1 MTHDENS
8 KEGTL
13 ASQNRIPSQ
22 YKEVSHPP
30 LRHGCNA
37 WWRWSQHHKSHEVR
51 LYARTALFHPNWSH
65 GTAAV
70 RGTHEINGGLHY
82 WEVHVSQRLFG
93 TAVMFGVCTSSAR
106 LHADTFVSLIGE
118 DEFGWGLSH
127 KGLLWHNGI
136 WRKYTEP
143 FRENRATTIGV
154 LFDGE
159 RGILGFF
166 KDSRWLGVAFT
177 GLDAVTEPLYPV
189 IASTAAKTELSLGV
203 TRRGWLG
210 LQDRA
215 RHALL
220 SALPQPHMLYTL
232 PLPPALRH
240 YLEDDL
246 PPSQANGRS
255 PLLSL
260 TNQPAVP
267 S

>member
-1 MTHDENS
+1 MTQGDHGEKGPSNVYTGDTN
-8 KEGTL
+8 
-13 ASQNRIPSQ
+13 QNGMS
-22 YKEVSHPP
+22 P
-30 LRHGCNA
+30 LPLEHGCNA
-37 WWRWSQHHKSHEVR
+37 WWHWSQRHKSPEVL
-51 LYARTALFHPNWSH
+51 LYSRTALFHPNWSH

-70 RGTHEINGGLHY
+70 RGSQEINGGLHY
-82 WEVHVSQRLFG
+82 WEVQVSQRLFG
-93 TAVMFGVCTSSAR
+93 TAVMFGVCTASAR
-106 LHADTFVSLIGE
+106 LHADSFVSLVGE

-127 KGLLWHNGI
+127 KGLIWHNGK
-136 WRKYTEP
+136 WRHYTEP

-159 RGILGFF
+159 QGTLGFY
-166 KDSRWLGVAFT
+166 KDAQWLGIAFT

-189 IASTAAKTELSLGV
+189 ISSTAAKTELTLGA
-203 TRRGWLG
+203 TRRGWVS

-220 SALPQPHMLYTL
+220 TALPQPRLLYAL

-246 PPSQANGRS
+246 PPLKNIGHSTFV
-255 PLLSL
+255 SL
-260 TNQPAVP
+260 NEQQILP